1 MAKVAAAMCRLR
13 KNSFTWWD
21 ATTLTR
27 ALDPERV
34 RDLFTASHNRAAPTI
49 YWMNSPHFWT
59 TASAEPQGM
68 IGTDDVEFFGEPSIS
83 LSE

>member
-1 MAKVAAAMCRLR
+1 MAKVAAAMCRRR

-21 ATTLTR
+21 ATTLAR

-34 RDLFTASHNRAAPTI
+34 RDLFTASRSRAAPTI